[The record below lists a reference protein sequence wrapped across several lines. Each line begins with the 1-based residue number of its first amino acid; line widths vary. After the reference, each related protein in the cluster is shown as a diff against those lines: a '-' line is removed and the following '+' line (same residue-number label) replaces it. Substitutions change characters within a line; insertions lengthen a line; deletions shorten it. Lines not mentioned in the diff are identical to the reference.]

1 MHFDAEAISSFS
13 ATMSAVRTSSKAVSG
28 WLWMSCRQA
37 VMSL

>member
-1 MHFDAEAISSFS
+1 MHLEAEDFSLS

-28 WLWMSCRQA
+28 WLWMSCRHA